1 MKMKQR
7 VEPFMSALENF
18 FEKYNIT
25 IPDENRTGESDEA
38 CLFGEAYYEL
48 EDILT
53 KILTT
58 DKHIISL
65 TDAFYLCDIDMDT
78 TVIIVDDGEKTMGTR
93 TEIEE
98 QFDSDDSVVYR
109 IEKQADWF
117 CFYGDMVVSE
127 PKESYY
133 EVDAFRCIGEVF
145 SDGTSVM
152 ETLSSVKGILIAPYG
167 SIYLPEDMVMKN
179 TPLIQWLNE
188 RNLINPNPV
197 KQPII

>member
-1 MKMKQR
+1 MKQQ
-7 VEPFMSALENF
+7 VEPFMSALEDF
-18 FEKYNIT
+18 FEKHNIM
-25 IPDENRTGESDEA
+25 IPDKNRTGEADEA
-38 CLFGEAYYEL
+38 HLFGETYYEL
-48 EDILT
+48 EDIFT
-53 KILTT
+53 KILKNN
-58 DKHIISL
+58 KHIISL

-78 TVIIVDDGEKTMGTR
+78 TIIIVNDEEKAMGTR

-117 CFYGDMVVSE
+117 CFYGNMVISE

>member
-1 MKMKQR
+1 MKRQ
-7 VEPFMSALENF
+7 VEPFMSALEDF
-18 FEKYNIT
+18 FKKHNIM
-25 IPDENRTGESDEA
+25 IPDKNRTGEADEA
-38 CLFGEAYYEL
+38 HLFGEAYYEL
-48 EDILT
+48 EDIFT

-65 TDAFYLCDIDMDT
+65 TDAFYLCDIDMDAT
-78 TVIIVDDGEKTMGTR
+78 IMIVNDVEKLTGTR

-109 IEKQADWF
+109 IEKQEDHF
-117 CFYGDMVVSE
+117 CFYGNMVISE